1 MYSLTFLQNLFYSL
15 LHDSEHM
22 TCLEISSSSLVAH
35 LRSYP
40 PFIGFLIPLLG
51 FFFIRPV
58 PPPEEEL
65 NRQVYSEISSSSYEQ
80 RNSLSSHTPLL
91 NYNPH
96 PVCVTYRLSDVK
108 GFPRN
113 DKSYLLHLPRVVTKN
128 HCHGLDVLIKQE
140 SPINPIG

>member
-1 MYSLTFLQNLFYSL
+1 MNYRPFSFQ
-15 LHDSEHM
+15 
-22 TCLEISSSSLVAH
+22 ISSSLAAH
-35 LRSYP
+35 LRSYS

-65 NRQVYSEISSSSYEQ
+65 NRQVFLETSSSSYEQ

-96 PVCVTYRLSDVK
+96 PVCVTYCLSDVK

-113 DKSYLLHLPRVVTKN
+113 DKLYLLHLPRTKN
-128 HCHGLDVLIKQE
+128 HRHGLDVLIKQE